1 MFDKLKKIFSKKPEK
16 VVKVSKPR
24 KPKEIKVPEVAKTPA
39 LDTSAKDAATAKGD
53 PYVAILSV
61 DVDPQNIHNGSF
73 ELDWNDKFL
82 LNLIKAGYK
91 MQDDDTDTMIV
102 DRWFHTICRNI
113 VLEIYEQNQADPTNR
128 DERVVRTKDLGGGR
142 TEVS

>member
-1 MFDKLKKIFSKKPEK
+1 MFNKLKKFFSAP
-16 VVKVSKPR
+16 VAPVKVTKPR
-24 KPKEIKVPEVAKTPA
+24 KPKAVKVPEVITEVKT
-39 LDTSAKDAATAKGD
+39 DSVAKDAATARGE

-113 VLEIYEQNQADPTNR
+113 VLEIYEQDQADPTNR
-128 DERVVRTKDLGGGR
+128 DERVVRTKNLGNGR

>member
-1 MFDKLKKIFSKKPEK
+1 MHKKIFSKKPEK

-24 KPKEIKVPEVAKTPA
+24 KPKEIKVPEVAKTTSV
-39 LDTSAKDAATAKGD
+39 DTSAKDAATSKGD

-91 MQDDDTDTMIV
+91 MQDDDTDTM
-102 DRWFHTICRNI
+102 
-113 VLEIYEQNQADPTNR
+113 
-128 DERVVRTKDLGGGR
+128 
-142 TEVS
+142 

>member
-1 MFDKLKKIFSKKPEK
+1 MFNKLKNIFSKKPEK

-24 KPKEIKVPEVAKTPA
+24 KPKEIKVPEVAKKPEI
-39 LDTSAKDAATAKGD
+39 DTAAKDAATAKGD